1 MNMKVILL
9 KETPKLGK
17 AGEVKNVADGYAR
30 NFLIPQGFVTPATE
44 SNLRLFTA
52 RLADASRR
60 EEGERAEYAALAEKL
75 QSRQF
80 RFAVKTGARGK
91 AFGSITAKDIVDE
104 LLKHGIAV
112 EKKWIELKSP
122 IKSSGE
128 HSIPIRFP
136 HQITAE
142 LTIVVEPL
150 K

>member
-9 KETPKLGK
+9 KETPKLGQ

-44 SNLRLFTA
+44 SRLRVFAA
-52 RLADASRR
+52 RLAETQRR
-60 EEGERAEYAALAEKL
+60 EERERAGYADLAEKL

-80 RFAVKTGARGK
+80 RFTVKTGARGK
-91 AFGSITAKDIVDE
+91 AFGSITAQDISDE
-104 LLKHGIAV
+104 LLKHGMAV
-112 EKKWIELKSP
+112 EKKWIELESP

-128 HSIPIRFP
+128 HRIPIRFP